1 MSRRPAFT
9 VDADT
14 SLKSRG
20 ERQLLALARGL
31 LRQRRILVLDEA
43 SSSLDIATDAKIQQV
58 IRSAF
63 QDCTVIT
70 VAHRLNTLLD
80 YDQVL
85 VLSEG
90 RLLESGR
97 PSDLLH
103 NSDSAFSKLYN
114 GQAAEGTPDD
124 GQAAPDI
131 MEYL

>member
-9 VDADT
+9 VVADT

-58 IRSAF
+58 IRNAF

-97 PSDLLH
+97 PSDLLL

-114 GQAAEGTPDD
+114 GQAAESTSDN